1 MQILQTNIFKKAVK
15 KLHANQKICL
25 DNAIKALVINPLL
38 GVEKMGDLS
47 SVRVYKFRMV
57 DCLTLLAYQYDEQK
71 SFMMLLALGS
81 HENFYRNLK
90 TQIN

>member
-1 MQILQTNIFKKAVK
+1 MQIIQTNIFKKAVK

-25 DNAIKALVINPLL
+25 DKAIKALVMNPLL
-38 GVEKMGDLS
+38 GVEKIGDLS
-47 SVRVYKFRMV
+47 GIRIYKFRMV

-71 SFMMLLALGS
+71 SFIMLLALGS